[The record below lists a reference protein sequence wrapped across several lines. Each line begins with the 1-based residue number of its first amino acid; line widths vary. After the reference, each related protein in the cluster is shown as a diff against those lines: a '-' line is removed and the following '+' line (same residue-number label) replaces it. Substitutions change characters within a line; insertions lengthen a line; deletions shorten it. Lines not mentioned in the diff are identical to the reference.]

1 MENINTISV
10 ILPIK
15 TRNTIG
21 FDDYF
26 EKAILSVKNQKEYVN
41 ELIIVHTGED
51 SFS

>member
-26 EKAILSVKNQKEYVN
+26 EKAILSVKNQKENMLQLLY
-41 ELIIVHTGED
+41 LITWLWD
-51 SFS
+51 